1 MKVKHKAWLISL
13 LVLISM
19 LAIALAGT
27 YTMRHMSDLDNRAR
41 IRQLMSSTY
50 SSIVQL
56 EQLAASGQLTD
67 AQAKAIATRL
77 LRENKY
83 STSEYVYVADDK
95 LLFVATPLDPQLH
108 GTSFNDFKD
117 ADGNSVGAILSN
129 ALQRSGGQLTE
140 YWWTAV
146 RDGEVVDLL
155 SVAQRTPR
163 WQWVVGTGI
172 SFAEVDQRFWQSA
185 RWQVLVCL
193 LLVAGIAAVILLS
206 VRSLLHKLGGEPG
219 EVQQLVQAV
228 AAGDLHGSLPDT
240 VQAIP
245 GSIHAAVLDMRES
258 LRQLLGNMMQSV
270 QTLNHSSHAIV
281 EQASSSRALVTQQTE
296 ATERISTATEQ
307 FSLQVGAAAG
317 QARQARKQS
326 DEATISAASGQQV
339 IAGAV
344 ARLDEIGTLVGDT
357 QASIDELVTRLD
369 SISAVIGVIR
379 DVADQTNLLA
389 LNAAIEAARAGE
401 QGRGFAV
408 VADEVRKLAERTS
421 QATGEITHTIGSIQ
435 VNSQQAKQR
444 MDEMVLQLHGG
455 IAQAQDGG
463 QAVSVIRQGTES
475 VCRSMQT
482 VEQLLQQQADNS
494 QAIRH
499 DLREVASIAV
509 STRAAS
515 EQTVQ
520 MAHAISDAADE
531 LAELSGR
538 FRL

>member
-56 EQLAASGQLTD
+56 ENLAASGQLTD

-117 ADGNSVGAILSN
+117 AGGNSVGAILSA

-140 YWWTAV
+140 YWWTAL
-146 RDGEVVDLL
+146 RDGQVVDLL

-163 WQWVVGTGI
+163 WHWVVGTGI
-172 SFAEVDQRFWQSA
+172 SFAEVNQRFWQTA
-185 RWQVLVCL
+185 RWQVAVCL
-193 LLVAGIAAVILLS
+193 LLVAVIAAVILLS
-206 VRSLLHKLGGEPG
+206 VRSLLRQLGGEPG

-228 AAGDLHGSLPDT
+228 AAGDLRGSPLDGGVT
-240 VQAIP
+240 VPA
-245 GSIHAAVLDMRES
+245 SIHAAVLGMRES

-281 EQASSSRALVTQQTE
+281 EQASSSRTLVSQQTE

-307 FSLQVGAAAG
+307 FSQQVGTAVG
-317 QARQARKQS
+317 QARLARQQS
-326 DEATISAASGQQV
+326 DDATASAANGQQV

-357 QASIDELVTRLD
+357 QSSIDELVTRLD

-421 QATGEITHTIGSIQ
+421 QATGEITHTIGNIQ
-435 VNSQQAKQR
+435 INSQQAKQR

-463 QAVSVIRQGTES
+463 RAVSVIRQGTES
-475 VCRSMQT
+475 VCSGMQA

>member
-206 VRSLLHKLGGEPG
+206 VRSLLRQLGGEPG

-307 FSLQVGAAAG
+307 FSQQVGAAAG

-475 VCRSMQT
+475 VCRGMQT

>member
-146 RDGEVVDLL
+146 RDGKVVDLL

-172 SFAEVDQRFWQSA
+172 SFAEVDQRFWQTA
-185 RWQVLVCL
+185 RWQVLIAM
-193 LLVAGIAAVILLS
+193 LLVAGIAAIILLS
-206 VRSLLHKLGGEPG
+206 VRGLLRKLGGEPS
-219 EVQQLVQAV
+219 EVQALVQRV
-228 AAGDLHGSLPDT
+228 AAGDLRGLDDG
-240 VQAIP
+240 QAVVE
-245 GSIHAAVLDMRES
+245 GSIHASVLQMRQA
-258 LRQLLGNMMQSV
+258 LRRLLGDLAQSV
-270 QTLNHSSHAIV
+270 HVLNQSSNAIV
-281 EQASSSRALVTQQTE
+281 EQAGSSRQLAQQQND
-296 ATERISTATEQ
+296 ATERIRAATEQ
-307 FSLQVGAAAG
+307 FSQRVTAAAS
-317 QARQARKQS
+317 QAHAARMQS
-326 DEATISAASGQQV
+326 DDASINASNGQTV
-339 IAGAV
+339 IAGAIE
-344 ARLDEIGTLVGDT
+344 RLNEIGTLVSAT
-357 QASIDELVTRLD
+357 QASIDDLVGRLG
-369 SISAVIGVIR
+369 SITTVIGVIR

-421 QATGEITHTIGSIQ
+421 QATGEITSTIGSIQ
-435 VNSQQAKQR
+435 SNSQLTKQR
-444 MDEMVLQLHGG
+444 MDEMVEQLRGG
-455 IAQAQDGG
+455 ISQAQDGG
-463 QAVSVIRQGTES
+463 MAVSTIRSGTEALCS
-475 VCRSMQT
+475 EMLA
-482 VEQLLQQQADNS
+482 VEQVLQQQADTS
-494 QAIRH
+494 QGIRG
-499 DLREVASIAV
+499 DLREVSSISV
-509 STRAAS
+509 STRAAT
-515 EQTVQ
+515 EQTLG
-520 MAHAISDAADE
+520 MAEAISRASKE
-531 LAELSGR
+531 LADLSDR

>member
-56 EQLAASGQLTD
+56 ENLAASGQLTD
-67 AQAKAIATRL
+67 TQAKAIATRL

-228 AAGDLHGSLPDT
+228 AAGDLHGSLPET

-270 QTLNHSSHAIV
+270 QTLNRSSHAIV

-307 FSLQVGAAAG
+307 FSQQVGAAAG